1 MSDRDEKRLAVMLA
15 DYSVDPPTLAVD
27 LGGTNVRAAAVTTA
41 GQVVARR
48 QVPTH
53 AHTGLADVLDRVAEV
68 VAGVAAEVGLPADA
82 PVGVALPGAID
93 PYSGF
98 LSIAPNLGWQNLSIR
113 ELFRERLGRLIA
125 LGNDVNAGA
134 LGEWRYGAGRGM
146 RHFVFIACGTGVG
159 GGIIVDGRLL
169 LGRVGLAAEVGHMVV
184 ALDGPRCHC
193 GGHGC
198 LEAFAGGWAIEEAT
212 QELLDRGIP
221 SLLTEL
227 MEERGE
233 RLSGALINY
242 AAQHDDG
249 LAIEVLS
256 RAGRALGFAIAS
268 LVHLFNPEGVAI
280 GGGVIEAGPFLFDPM
295 HEAINEQLLVGFR
308 EELQIA
314 PSLLGQD
321 AGLLGAAVLARELT
335 RS

>member
-1 MSDRDEKRLAVMLA
+1 MIAEDHDFPA
-15 DYSVDPPTLAVD
+15 LAVD
-27 LGGTNVRAAAVTTA
+27 LGGTNVRAAAVTAT
-41 GQVVARR
+41 GEIVARR
-48 QVPTH
+48 QVRTDAH
-53 AHTGLADVLDRVAEV
+53 AGLDEVLARVAQA
-68 VAGVAAEVGLPADA
+68 VAGVADEVGLASDA
-82 PVGVALPGAID
+82 PVGVALPGTIN
-93 PYSGF
+93 PYTGF
-98 LSIAPNLGWQNLSIR
+98 LSIAPNLGWQNLPIR
-113 ELFRERLGRLIA
+113 DLFSMSLGRPIA

-159 GGIIVDGRLL
+159 GGVIVDGKLL

-184 ALDGPRCHC
+184 ALDGPECHC

-198 LEAFAGGWAIEEAT
+198 LEAFAGGWAIEEAA
-212 QELLDRGIP
+212 QQLLDRGIP

-233 RLSGALINY
+233 ALSGSLINY

-256 RAGRALGFAIAS
+256 RAGRALGFAVTS
-268 LVHLFNPEGVAI
+268 LAHLFNPEGIAI
-280 GGGVIEAGPFLFDPM
+280 GGGVISAGPFLFDPM
-295 HEAINEQLLVGFR
+295 HEAIDEYLLAGFDDT
-308 EELQIA
+308 LQIG

-321 AGLLGAAVLARELT
+321 AGLLGAAVLARDL
-335 RS
+335 RLP

>member
-1 MSDRDEKRLAVMLA
+1 MRVTA
-15 DYSVDPPTLAVD
+15 DAPELPALAVD
-27 LGGTNVRAAAVTTA
+27 LGGTNVRAAAVTAA
-41 GQVVARR
+41 GEIVARR
-48 QVPTH
+48 QVQTD
-53 AHTGLADVLDRVAEV
+53 AHTGLAEVLERVAQA
-68 VAGVAAEVGLPADA
+68 VAGVADEVGLAPDA
-82 PVGVALPGAID
+82 PVGVALPGAIN
-93 PYSGF
+93 PYTGF
-98 LSIAPNLGWQNLSIR
+98 LSIAPNLGWQNLPIR
-113 ELFRERLGRLIA
+113 DLFAARLGRPIA

-159 GGIIVDGRLL
+159 GGVIIDGQLL

-198 LEAFAGGWAIEEAT
+198 LEAFAGGWAIEEAA

-221 SLLTEL
+221 SLLPEL

-256 RAGRALGFAIAS
+256 RAGRALGFAVAS
-268 LVHLFNPEGVAI
+268 LAHLFNPEGIAI
-280 GGGVIEAGPFLFDPM
+280 GGGVISAGPFLFEPM
-295 HEAINEQLLVGFR
+295 REAIDEYLLAGFGDA
-308 EELQIA
+308 LQIG

-321 AGLLGAAVLARELT
+321 AGLLGAAVLARDL
-335 RS
+335 RHL

>member
-1 MSDRDEKRLAVMLA
+1 VSGAE
-15 DYSVDPPTLAVD
+15 DPHAGTALAVD
-27 LGGTNVRAAAVTTA
+27 LGGTNVRAAAITA
-41 GQVVARR
+41 AGEIVARR
-48 QVPTH
+48 QVRTD
-53 AHTGLADVLDRVAEV
+53 AHIGLDEVLERVAQA
-68 VAGVAAEVGLPADA
+68 VAGVADEVHLSTDA
-82 PVGVALPGAID
+82 PVGVALPGTIN
-93 PYSGF
+93 PYTGF
-98 LSIAPNLGWQNLSIR
+98 LSVAPNLGWENLPIR
-113 ELFRERLGRLIA
+113 DLFAARLRRPIA

-159 GGIIVDGRLL
+159 GGVIVDGHLL

-198 LEAFAGGWAIEEAT
+198 LEAFAGGWAIEGAAR
-212 QELLDRGIP
+212 ELLESGIP

-233 RLSGALINY
+233 GLSGALINY

-249 LAIEVLS
+249 LAIEVLA
-256 RAGRALGFAIAS
+256 RAGRALGFAVAS
-268 LVHLFNPEGVAI
+268 LAHLFNPEGIAI
-280 GGGVIEAGPFLFDPM
+280 GGGVISAGPFLFEPM
-295 HEAINEQLLVGFR
+295 HEAIDEYLLAGFSDS
-308 EELQIA
+308 LQIG

-321 AGLLGAAVLARELT
+321 SGLLGAAVLARDL
-335 RS
+335 RHR